1 MDGIF
6 VFSSMEEREIKKE
19 AKPGEKPFLCK
30 KKVKCR
36 FPIARI
42 KKIMQFDEEI
52 GKVSTSAPIVIS
64 HALELFLTEI
74 LEILVKE
81 ATKRNAKKI
90 VLADVNA
97 CFTENSRFDFLKGLL
112 ARESEQKR

>member
-1 MDGIF
+1 M
-6 VFSSMEEREIKKE
+6 VEREIKEEEKT
-19 AKPGEKPFLCK
+19 GEKPFLCK
-30 KKVKCR
+30 KKMKCR

-64 HALELFLTEI
+64 HAIELFLTEI
-74 LEILVKE
+74 LEMLAKE
-81 ATKRNAKKI
+81 AAKRNSKKI

-97 CFTENSRFDFLKGLL
+97 CFTEHGRFDFLKPLL
-112 ARESEQKR
+112 SKEEAQKR